1 MRSGWSQH
9 GSGYHSGSQWEG
21 GVLQGGWILGYDW
34 GSTVL
39 FFWPW
44 KALGCVGDLGGGGG
58 GMGQESSEAVATW
71 GEVVEML
78 CFRKM
83 GNMM

>member
-1 MRSGWSQH
+1 MAGVNTVQGTTVGVSGKVVCCREAGFWGMTREAPCCS
-9 GSGYHSGSQWEG
+9 SGLGRHWDVWEI
-21 GVLQGGWILGYDW
+21 W
-34 GSTVL
+34 
-39 FFWPW
+39 
-44 KALGCVGDLGGGGG
+44 GGGGG